1 MGVPTIK
8 TGPMTV
14 EEFYAFTDARPD
26 EEKWELIDGEPI
38 LNASPSPTHQWII
51 SNLVFAMTQRA
62 RRLNAS
68 WAVLP
73 GLGVRVSQTNR
84 PEPDVLVVPRSG
96 SSIDPQGRDRSDVI
110 VAFEILS
117 PSTDDR
123 DMRWKRAAYTS
134 LPSLTHYVVVA
145 QDTPEVV
152 VFARD
157 VGFAERRIRSLSES
171 LDLPSLGISVPLSEI
186 YHDMEWVRSRRW

>member
-8 TGPMTV
+8 TGPMSV
-14 EEFYAFTDARPD
+14 EEFYAFTEARPD

-38 LNASPSPTHQWII
+38 LNASPSPAHQWII

-62 RRLNAS
+62 RQLNAS

-110 VAFEILS
+110 VALEILS

-134 LPSLTHYVVVA
+134 LPSLTHYVIVA

-157 VGFAERRIRSLSES
+157 VGFVERRIQSLSES
-171 LDLPSLGISVPLSEI
+171 LDLPSLGVSLPLSEI

>member
-14 EEFYAFTDARPD
+14 EEFYAFTDVRPE

-51 SNLVFAMTQRA
+51 SNLVFALTQRA
-62 RRLNAS
+62 RQLNAP

-73 GLGVRVSQTNR
+73 GLGVRVSPTNR
-84 PEPDVLVVPRSG
+84 PEPDVLVVPRSA
-96 SSIDPQGRDRSDVI
+96 SSTDPQGRDRGDVI
-110 VAFEILS
+110 VAFEVLS
-117 PSTDDR
+117 PSTEER

-134 LPSLTHYVVVA
+134 LPSLANYVVIA

-152 VFARD
+152 VFGRD
-157 VGFAERRIRSLSES
+157 VGFAERRVQSLSES
-171 LDLPSLGISVPLSEI
+171 LNLPSLGISVPLSEI
-186 YHDMEWVRSRRW
+186 YHDMEWVRGRGW